1 MEILE
6 LKHTEIEIQWMD
18 VTAEWRG
25 KRKVNVKA
33 EQQQQPNFN
42 D

>member
-6 LKHTEIEIQWMD
+6 LKHTLTEIESQWMD

-25 KRKVNVKA
+25 KRKESVNVKV
-33 EQQQQPNFN
+33 EQQK
-42 D
+42 